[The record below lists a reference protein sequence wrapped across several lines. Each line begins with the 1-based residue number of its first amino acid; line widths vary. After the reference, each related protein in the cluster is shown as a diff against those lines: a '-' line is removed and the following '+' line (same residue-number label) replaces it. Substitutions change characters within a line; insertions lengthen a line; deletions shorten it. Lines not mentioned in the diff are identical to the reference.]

1 MTVKSVLVEQRRAEA
16 ERLAE
21 ASASLSAY
29 KINRNLAILRS
40 DKETAD
46 RDTASAAVAGTSIA
60 GGVSALAIGALIG
73 GTGGLVGIVFGG
85 TLMLFG
91 FVAAIM
97 PHKN

>member
-46 RDTASAAVAGTSIA
+46 RDPASAAVAGTSIA

-73 GTGGLVGIVFGG
+73 GTDGLVGIVFGG

-91 FVAAIM
+91 LIAAIL
-97 PHKN
+97 PRRN